1 MDNNIPIEQL
11 TNTLDGLK
19 DFIEDRNAILHA
31 MWKEDSYNDFL
42 YTEKL
47 QDLDDVGGLHV
58 DPISRKGFDLSPIN
72 DLTPNIMFK
81 TPSDPKPVPFA
92 KGGIVGTSPI
102 IDMVPSGDGSFIMPS
117 QNMDNDRISLEDSGM
132 DGALTKATS
141 SAIVEDFNVSDKLK
155 KAFGE
160 SLALPSQASA
170 VALADLMS
178 KVPSGDGER
187 GALVKR
193 TNVNKIT
200 KAYNLPAMD
209 IQYPAGE
216 DGGEDDEEEEEK
228 KKRKQKGLW
237 EILVDYG
244 ISKFSKDN
252 RKANHTRMLMPGG
265 SAPVKG
271 LLSAAKGDGLP
282 WTGQHLGGYGGG
294 LSNFMGDGVAR
305 RIRTRLPSGGVLTSG
320 GKMGPVPT
328 QEGYNALVERLGPDH
343 KRTKFYKRKLEAK
356 AQGHYDKKFVE
367 PSTTEKSN
375 MAAVKEPINKTNL
388 NQLTETVIQE
398 NNTSIA
404 EQTDPVRIKEK
415 IAPVTPIPTMEAN
428 PSKPSPQDLGSHD
441 AVPKIKLSPYFVEY
455 TKTSSY

>member
-19 DFIEDRNAILHA
+19 DFIEDRNTILHA

-92 KGGIVGTSPI
+92 KGGIVGTNPI

-132 DGALTKATS
+132 DGAITKATS
-141 SAIVEDFNVSDKLK
+141 SAIVEDFDVSDKLK

-209 IQYPAGE
+209 IQDPAGE

-228 KKRKQKGLW
+228 KKKKKGLW
-237 EILVDYG
+237 ELLVDWG
-244 ISKFSKDN
+244 ISKLSKDN

-265 SAPVKG
+265 SSPVKG
-271 LLSAAKGDGLP
+271 LLPAAKEGDGLP

-294 LSNFMGDGVAR
+294 LANFMGDGVAR
-305 RIRTRLPSGGVLTSG
+305 RIRTRLPSGGVFTSG
-320 GKMGPVPT
+320 EKMGPVPT

-343 KRTKFYKRKLEAK
+343 IKTKFYKKKLEAK

-375 MAAVKEPINKTNL
+375 MAAVKEPVNKTDL

>member
-209 IQYPAGE
+209 TQDPAG
-216 DGGEDDEEEEEK
+216 DGGGEDDEEEVEIK
-228 KKRKQKGLW
+228 KKKQKGLW
-237 EILVDYG
+237 ELLVNYG
-244 ISKFSKDN
+244 ISKFSKNN
-252 RKANHTRMLMPGG
+252 RPADHRRMLPPGG
-265 SAPVKG
+265 TSPTKG
-271 LLSAAKGDGLP
+271 LLPAAKGDGL

-294 LSNFMGDGVAR
+294 LSNFMGDG
-305 RIRTRLPSGGVLTSG
+305 PSSISQRKKVSGRFDLQTGTPYINNKPVSIEEYNKFINLSKQEKLAQYGILTSLKSG
-320 GKMGPVPT
+320 
-328 QEGYNALVERLGPDH
+328 
-343 KRTKFYKRKLEAK
+343 
-356 AQGHYDKKFVE
+356 DKELLE

-375 MAAVKEPINKTNL
+375 MAAVKEPVNKTDL

>member
-72 DLTPNIMFK
+72 ELTPNIMFK
-81 TPSDPKPVPFA
+81 TPSDPKPTPFA
-92 KGGIVGTSPI
+92 KGGIVGTQPI

-117 QNMDNDRISLEDSGM
+117 QNMDNDRISLEESGM
-132 DGALTKATS
+132 DGAITKATS

-178 KVPSGDGER
+178 KVPSGDGEG

-200 KAYNLPAMD
+200 QAYNLTSMD
-209 IQYPAGE
+209 TQDPAGE
-216 DGGEDDEEEEEK
+216 DGGEDDEEDDKDNK
-228 KKRKQKGLW
+228 KKKKEG
-237 EILVDYG
+237 
-244 ISKFSKDN
+244 F
-252 RKANHTRMLMPGG
+252 
-265 SAPVKG
+265 
-271 LLSAAKGDGLP
+271 
-282 WTGQHLGGYGGG
+282 
-294 LSNFMGDGVAR
+294 
-305 RIRTRLPSGGVLTSG
+305 RL
-320 GKMGPVPT
+320 
-328 QEGYNALVERLGPDH
+328 D
-343 KRTKFYKRKLEAK
+343 
-356 AQGHYDKKFVE
+356 
-367 PSTTEKSN
+367 
-375 MAAVKEPINKTNL
+375 
-388 NQLTETVIQE
+388 
-398 NNTSIA
+398 
-404 EQTDPVRIKEK
+404 
-415 IAPVTPIPTMEAN
+415 
-428 PSKPSPQDLGSHD
+428 
-441 AVPKIKLSPYFVEY
+441 
-455 TKTSSY
+455 

>member
-155 KAFGE
+155 KAFWE

-209 IQYPAGE
+209 IQDPAGE
-216 DGGEDDEEEEEK
+216 DGGEDEEEE
-228 KKRKQKGLW
+228 
-237 EILVDYG
+237 
-244 ISKFSKDN
+244 
-252 RKANHTRMLMPGG
+252 
-265 SAPVKG
+265 
-271 LLSAAKGDGLP
+271 
-282 WTGQHLGGYGGG
+282 
-294 LSNFMGDGVAR
+294 
-305 RIRTRLPSGGVLTSG
+305 
-320 GKMGPVPT
+320 
-328 QEGYNALVERLGPDH
+328 
-343 KRTKFYKRKLEAK
+343 
-356 AQGHYDKKFVE
+356 
-367 PSTTEKSN
+367 
-375 MAAVKEPINKTNL
+375 
-388 NQLTETVIQE
+388 
-398 NNTSIA
+398 
-404 EQTDPVRIKEK
+404 
-415 IAPVTPIPTMEAN
+415 
-428 PSKPSPQDLGSHD
+428 
-441 AVPKIKLSPYFVEY
+441 
-455 TKTSSY
+455 